1 MAYFLGEVV
10 FTLGLVL
17 LLFVAYEVIAGSWAI
32 DRAQGDL
39 NKKLDNLWANGGRP
53 VAGQPASRLYIPRLH
68 KKWAVVEGVT
78 QSDLAKGPGHYP
90 KTDDPGD
97 LGNVGIAGHRLP
109 SVFWNLDR
117 LRRGDPIVVESRSGW
132 FVYRVVRLRVVRPNQ
147 VEVVAHNPDHP
158 KDTSTRRLL
167 TLTTCNPKFNN
178 YQRLVVVA
186 ELSREQGK
194 KAGRPAELNAFH

>member
-17 LLFVAYEVIAGSWAI
+17 LLFVTYEVIAGSWAI

-68 KKWAVVEGVT
+68 KKWAVVGGVT
-78 QSDLAKGPGHYP
+78 QADLAKGPGHYP
-90 KTDDPGD
+90 KTDQPGD

-147 VEVVAHNPDHP
+147 VEVVAPDPDHP
-158 KDTSTRRLL
+158 RGVPTRRLL